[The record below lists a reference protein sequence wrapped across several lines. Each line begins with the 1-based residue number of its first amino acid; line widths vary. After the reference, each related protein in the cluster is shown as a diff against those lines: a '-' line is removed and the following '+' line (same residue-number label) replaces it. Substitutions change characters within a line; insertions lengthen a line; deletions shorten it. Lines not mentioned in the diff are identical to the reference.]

1 MIINAEKNDIKVIGD
16 IKEFKT
22 SIDPKNIEFITT
34 LLSIIKNTKMS
45 A

>member
-1 MIINAEKNDIKVIGD
+1 MNFYDINNFYI
-16 IKEFKT
+16 
-22 SIDPKNIEFITT
+22 NILNMQYKILKHSLTFLFITT